1 MALPYRIADG
11 GLRVTGLGTGA
22 SPSNDNACV
31 SVQPDGRVI
40 RFGTASRSVV
50 TRAFNGANIPLF
62 SVWTQPP
69 LNMKGGDG
77 NRSGAYLNG
86 WSTTVATDN
95 QYPREARRTAFFIDE
110 TNSGLDPLAG
120 IWTVPRHGNYHISCY
135 VSTSTRKPGGSPGGL
150 SFMPDDIGL
159 AAWLGTSN
167 LVWWVGAV
175 AELSFAVALELSNT
189 FLAFIVGTAG
199 IAMTAT
205 VVAAALGIALVVVGI
220 ALLAADVVVLVDWIL
235 SFIDAQPPD
244 DPGRLGIFLA
254 VNNLVTVGAFRENA
268 MAGVTDPEG
277 IYDSK
282 HLVTDMRLNAGDEVK
297 FWLGFTGTD
306 GIDGLSA
313 RWAVTQ
319 TYDYGADGGVVPLRY
334 SFRIRNPVPLM
345 FRQKPLPTG
354 LVGATPRLGT
364 ATAMTSDSAF
374 AAVSAP
380 TNDTAGTLWIYRQRQ
395 AAWFQYQIINNP
407 GGSMTS
413 FGASMA
419 FAQGDRTLVVGAPGA
434 NTVYIY
440 PRDNET
446 TGTWSLPHKTLTHSG
461 VRFGASVAISED
473 GTTIVVGDPNYA
485 GGQGAVW
492 ICHRDP
498 DTGEWAA
505 SVGPLT
511 HADATANDGCAFGTN
526 VCVSADGRIVASNG
540 PGLGRLCTWTY
551 SGSTWA
557 TTETTIVPRSGS
569 ATQGFAAAI
578 SMAPSGL
585 SMFVTDQRASTRGAY
600 LFTRGSVF
608 SIWGSERQFFP
619 TSAFVF
625 DPEDAEAVLPSA
637 QFGTSVVA
645 AADGK
650 GCIVGDP
657 GIGGFF
663 ATTLRAEDNRTWTAW
678 PAVVAQLQS
687 APTGAGANYSL
698 SAARDLSKVFCGGAS
713 DSSNR
718 GSIWMA

>member
-1 MALPYRIADG
+1 MALSYRIADG
-11 GLRVTGLGTGA
+11 GLRVTGLRTD
-22 SPSNDNACV
+22 PPRNDNACV
-31 SVQPDGRVI
+31 RVDPDGRVA
-40 RFGTASRSVV
+40 RFNDASRSVV
-50 TRAFNGANIPLF
+50 TRAFNGANVPLF

-77 NRSGAYLNG
+77 QRNGAYLNG
-86 WSTTVATDN
+86 WSTSVATDN
-95 QYPREARRTAFFIDE
+95 QYPREARRTVFFIDE

-120 IWTVPRHGNYHISCY
+120 VWTVPRHGNYHISCY

-150 SFMPDDIGL
+150 SFIPGDIGL

-175 AELSFAVALELSNT
+175 AELTFAVALELSNT

-220 ALLAADVVVLVDWIL
+220 ALLAADAVVLVDWIL

-268 MAGVTDPEG
+268 MAGVNDPEG

-282 HLVTDMRLNAGDEVK
+282 HFVTDMRLNAGDQIK

-319 TYDYGADGGVVPLRY
+319 TYDYGTDGTVPISY
-334 SFRIRNPVPLM
+334 TFRIRNPVPLA
-345 FRQKPLPTG
+345 FRQKPLPEG
-354 LVGATPRLGT
+354 LSGATPRLGT
-364 ATAMTSDSAF
+364 ATAMTGDGAF

-380 TNDTAGTLWIYRQRQ
+380 TNGTGGTMWIYRQRQ
-395 AAWFQYQIINNP
+395 GAWFQYQIINNP
-407 GGSMTS
+407 VDAMVS
-413 FGASMA
+413 FGASLA
-419 FAQGDRTLVVGAPGA
+419 IAQGDRTLVVGAPGA

-440 PRDNET
+440 PRDNDI
-446 TGTWSLPHKTLTHSG
+446 TGTWSLPHLTLTQPG

-473 GTTIVVGDPNYA
+473 GTTIVVGDPDYA
-485 GGQGAVW
+485 GGQGAIW

-498 DTGEWAA
+498 DTEEWAP
-505 SVGPLT
+505 SVGPLA
-511 HADATANDGCAFGTN
+511 HPGAAPSDGCAFGTN
-526 VCVSADGRIVASNG
+526 VCVSSNGRVVASNG
-540 PGLGRLCTWTY
+540 PGLGRLHTWTY
-551 SGSTWA
+551 NGTTWN
-557 TTETTIVPRSGS
+557 TTEAAIVPRSGS
-569 ATQGFAAAI
+569 ATPGFARAI
-578 SMAPSGL
+578 SMDPAGHSL
-585 SMFVTDQRASTRGAY
+585 FVTDQRSGSRGAY
-600 LFTRGSVF
+600 LFTRSSVF
-608 SIWGSERQFFP
+608 SIWGNERRFFP

-625 DPEDAEAVLPSA
+625 DPEDPESVLPTT
-637 QFGTSVVA
+637 QFGASIVA

-650 GCIVGDP
+650 GCVVGDP
-657 GIGGFF
+657 GAGGYF
-663 ATTLRAEDNRTWTAW
+663 ATTLRAEDNATWAAW
-678 PAVVAQLQS
+678 PAVVAPLQTDPPS
-687 APTGAGANYSL
+687 NIGVNHSL
-698 SAARDLSKVFCGGAS
+698 SAARDLSKLFMGGPT